1 MVWVQ
6 QHRNPSFSQI
16 LLERYPAL
24 GQRQWGGPPSR
35 SLAALPTPVCGEEFG
50 VRGADPWQ
58 IHHYSTTSETLSFYS
73 DHLPKRFPLSDL
85 ISPPTT
91 RSPVWFCPWASF
103 PSIIPRCKACLWG
116 GLRGC
121 VSSPGCSL
129 LWWNPLPFAPAPSS
143 TWGATSTSLYSPAEM
158 VPSGAPLCSGPA
170 SCRKLFLRPSDLAHG
185 PSALFSLCLFVQCL
199 APYLLSPSRC
209 DHLPTGK

>member
-1 MVWVQ
+1 MLTPWSLLCPQSLCHPSCLLYSFPLQDSSLPSVVPIAEIALEVYMVWVQ

-129 LWWNPLPFAPAPSS
+129 LW
-143 TWGATSTSLYSPAEM
+143 
-158 VPSGAPLCSGPA
+158 
-170 SCRKLFLRPSDLAHG
+170 
-185 PSALFSLCLFVQCL
+185 
-199 APYLLSPSRC
+199 
-209 DHLPTGK
+209 